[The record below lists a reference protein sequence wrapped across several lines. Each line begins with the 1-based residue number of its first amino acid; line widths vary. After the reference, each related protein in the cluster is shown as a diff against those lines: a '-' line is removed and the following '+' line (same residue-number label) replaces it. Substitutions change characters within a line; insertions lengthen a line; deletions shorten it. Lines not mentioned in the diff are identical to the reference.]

1 MRRRTSPPAHEVEGE
16 EGDGGGAEVGEEGGG
31 QAWGAHQGPLH
42 DPGPSGVVWCG
53 VAWSGAVWCDMVV
66 WCAML
71 WCCVVLFGVMLF
83 GRAPEE
89 ER

>member
-1 MRRRTSPPAHEVEGE
+1 M
-16 EGDGGGAEVGEEGGG
+16 AEVLKLGRRVVARPGGLTRDLFTILG
-31 QAWGAHQGPLH
+31 R
-42 DPGPSGVVWCG
+42 VVWCG

-71 WCCVVLFGVMLF
+71 WCCVVLFGVVLF